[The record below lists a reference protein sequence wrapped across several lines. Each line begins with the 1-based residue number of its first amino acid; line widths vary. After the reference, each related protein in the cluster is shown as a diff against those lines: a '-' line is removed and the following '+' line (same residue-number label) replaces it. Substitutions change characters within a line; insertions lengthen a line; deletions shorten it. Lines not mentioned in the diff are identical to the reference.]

1 MLPYS
6 ESYLAQVQR
15 NNFKP
20 RVEDIFTF
28 RVHTFSN
35 FVLRIMYFLFSRL
48 CTYCRHKPT
57 VPQPITLQS
66 QKHMFIFYFPS
77 KLFPHFS
84 LLTKL
89 VASKNCLSY
98 PEI

>member
-20 RVEDIFTF
+20 RVEDLFTF
-28 RVHTFSN
+28 RAQTFLN
-35 FVLRIMYFLFSRL
+35 FVLWIVYFLFAHMY
-48 CTYCRHKPT
+48 TYCRHKPT
-57 VPQPITLQS
+57 VPQPMTLQS
-66 QKHMFIFYFPS
+66 EKRMFIFYFPS
-77 KLFPHFS
+77 KLFPRFS
-84 LLTKL
+84 LLKKL
-89 VASKNCLSY
+89 VTSKNCLSY